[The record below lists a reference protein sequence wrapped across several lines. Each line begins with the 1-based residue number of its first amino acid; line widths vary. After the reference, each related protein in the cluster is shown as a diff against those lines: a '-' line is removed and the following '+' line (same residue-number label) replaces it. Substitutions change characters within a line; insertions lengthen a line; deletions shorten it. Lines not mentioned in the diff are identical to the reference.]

1 MANTTTTPSAAPAAI
16 GWRAPVVILLC
27 GCLIS
32 LVSFGPRATL
42 GFFLTPQSQA
52 NGWGRDVFA
61 FALALQNLL
70 WGVGQ
75 PFAGAVADRF
85 GTARVVLGGCA
96 LYVLGLVLMANASA
110 PWLFVLTAG
119 MPPDLH

>member
-27 GCLIS
+27 GGLIS

-75 PFAGAVADRF
+75 PFAGAGADRF
-85 GTARVVLGGCA
+85 GAARVLCA
-96 LYVLGLVLMANASA
+96 GALLYAS
-110 PWLFVLTAG
+110 
-119 MPPDLH
+119 